1 MNRNLELLPNEIL
14 IKIFEYID
22 ARELYRGFYN
32 LNSRL
37 NQLIRSSNRLSL
49 TLSQSDRNENIDYEI
64 ISSQIYTLIVNQG
77 AGVIL
82 AHFTNVRRLILFW
95 LPDNVLDKL
104 LVDILPHLKLL
115 HISSRSLTSVCWRID
130 FYDKIFT
137 NGFPQLKFCSLADM
151 DIKKDYLESSHTP
164 ALTVLKLGSVNL
176 FIYKIILSSCPNLH
190 FFQLSIVRSERIPNR
205 IEHHMN
211 IKNLVL
217 KPVCP
222 SMILN
227 TGVINM
233 YLSCVPNLER
243 LSIHLI
249 RHVISNFPQFCRS
262 DWLARI
268 IDLHLSK
275 LHQVDYYVSVLLNR
289 TTTEYYNENLL
300 HRLQENFEHVHKKHY
315 QSRLIINQENI
326 EDFVDLLMMMI
337 KIHFFFY
344 L

>member
-1 MNRNLELLPNEIL
+1 MNFDLESLPNEIL
-14 IKIFEYID
+14 IKIFECND
-22 ARELYRGFYN
+22 ARDLYRAFYN

-37 NQLIRSSNRLSL
+37 NQLIRSCNRLRI
-49 TLSQSDRNENIDYEI
+49 TLSQSDRNENIDDEI
-64 ISSQIYTLIVNQG
+64 KSAQIYTLIVNPR

-82 AHFTNVRRLILFW
+82 AHCTNVRRLILFW

-104 LVDILPHLKLL
+104 LVDILPHLELL
-115 HISSRSLTSVCWRID
+115 HISSRSLSSKCSTVD

-151 DIKKDYLESSHTP
+151 DIKKDYLQSSHTP
-164 ALTVLKLGSVNL
+164 ALTVLKLGAVNL
-176 FIYKIILSSCPNLH
+176 LVYKEILSSCPNLH
-190 FFQLSIVRSERIPNR
+190 FFQLSIVRSEKIPNH

-227 TGVINM
+227 TGAINIC
-233 YLSCVPNLER
+233 LSCVPNLER
-243 LSIHLI
+243 LSIHLV
-249 RHVISNFPQFCRS
+249 RHVISNFPQFCKS
-262 DWLARI
+262 DWLAKI

-300 HRLQENFEHVHKKHY
+300 HRLQQNFQHVHKKHY
-315 QSRLIINQENI
+315 QSRLVIDQENI
-326 EDFVDLLMMMI
+326 ENSM
-337 KIHFFFY
+337 Y
-344 L
+344 LSGFDDDD